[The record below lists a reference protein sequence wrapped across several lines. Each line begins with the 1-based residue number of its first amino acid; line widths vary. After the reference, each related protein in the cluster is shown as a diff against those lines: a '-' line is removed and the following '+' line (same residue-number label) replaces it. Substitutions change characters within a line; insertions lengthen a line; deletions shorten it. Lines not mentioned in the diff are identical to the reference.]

1 MAYFRHRRAQA
12 PYQAAFRPSQQSPR
26 YDEDG
31 DRLYT
36 EDDYAAA
43 PEPPE
48 DGDAFLP
55 DDELLTYPDETYDQD
70 PYEPQ
75 ASPFAAPMDEEE
87 ADDPLDEELLTD
99 EERAY
104 LRRSHW
110 QLISGLT
117 DFAGVIVGTAVILIL
132 VALLVSL
139 LNWLHADIRQTFTL
153 WQMNL

>member
-1 MAYFRHRRAQA
+1 MAYFRHWRAQA
-12 PYQAAFRPSQQSPR
+12 PYQAAFRPQNAAPR

-31 DRLYT
+31 DRIYT

-43 PEPPE
+43 PDPLE

-55 DDELLTYPDETYDQD
+55 DDELLTYPEEDYAEE
-70 PYEPQ
+70 PYTPD
-75 ASPFAAPMDEEE
+75 AAFAAAPGEPEE
-87 ADDPLDEELLTD
+87 DDPLDEDLLTD

-117 DFAGVIVGTAVILIL
+117 DFAGVIVGTVVILIL

-139 LNWLHADIRQTFTL
+139 LNWLHADVSQTFTL
-153 WQMNL
+153 WQMKL